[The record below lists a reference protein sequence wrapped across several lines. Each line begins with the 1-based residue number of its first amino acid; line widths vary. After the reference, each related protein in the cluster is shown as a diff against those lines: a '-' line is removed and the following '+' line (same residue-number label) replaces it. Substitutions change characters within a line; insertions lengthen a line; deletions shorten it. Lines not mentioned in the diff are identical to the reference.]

1 MSASRRIPLELLS
14 PARDAEIGV
23 AAIDHG
29 ADAVYIGG
37 PGFGARSGADNA
49 IADIARLAD
58 YAHRFN
64 ARVYLAL
71 NTILR
76 DEELDAAQGLAWQAW
91 EAGVDALIVQD
102 MGLLEL
108 DLPPI
113 ALHASTQMDNRSAA
127 KVGFLEQVGF
137 SQVVLARELSLA
149 EIAAIAARTTVPLEY
164 FVHGALCV
172 SYSGQCSISHALT
185 GRSANR
191 GECAQIC
198 RLPFSLSDG
207 ETTLAANKHLL
218 SLKDNDQSANL
229 AALAGAGIRSF
240 KIEGRLKDRAYV
252 KNITAHYRG
261 LLDRLI
267 AYDERWCAASSGRCE
282 FHFTPDP
289 EKTFRRGATDYFTH
303 DRQPGIGA
311 FDTPKAAG
319 APIGPVLAV
328 QREAIDVA
336 LEPVLG
342 NGDGI
347 TWFDATGELAGLRVN
362 RVETLR
368 DRQRLHVLRGTP
380 LPAAGTPLYRN
391 RDHAFDRQLE
401 QSDSAVRRIPLDLA
415 FERDA
420 QGLLL
425 IGQDGDGTTALARL
439 PGDFEPAHDTAK
451 AAERIAQ
458 QLARLGGT
466 IFAAR
471 DVTIRADPLPNVPAS
486 ALNALRRGLVAALED
501 ARRAA
506 WVRPLRASPLEPP
519 PAYPDNEL
527 DFLGNVLNARARAF
541 YTRHGVLKIADAYE
555 ANHERGEVSL
565 MITRHCLRYS
575 FNLCPKEVKGI
586 RPDPLTLEN
595 GSQKFTLRFDCKR
608 CEMHVVGK
616 LRQAG
621 KGFPLPVRAA

>member
-1 MSASRRIPLELLS
+1 M
-14 PARDAEIGV
+14 

-37 PGFGARSGADNA
+37 PGFGARSGADNTM
-49 IADIARLAD
+49 ADIGRLAD
-58 YAHRFN
+58 YAHRYH

-76 DEELDAAQGLAWQAW
+76 DDELEAARQLAWDAW
-91 EAGVDALIVQD
+91 NAGVDALIVQD
-102 MGLLEL
+102 MGLLDL

-113 ALHASTQMDNRSAA
+113 ALHASTQMDNRSPA
-127 KVGFLEQVGF
+127 KVAFLEAVGF

-149 EIAAIAARTTVPLEY
+149 EVASIAAQTTVPLEY
-164 FVHGALCV
+164 FIHGALCV

-207 ETTLAANKHLL
+207 ETTIAADKHLL
-218 SLKDNDQSANL
+218 SLKDNDQSSNL
-229 AALAGAGIRSF
+229 AALAAAGIRSF

-252 KNITAHYRG
+252 KNITAHYRQ

-267 AYDERWCAASSGRCE
+267 ADDPRWCAASSGQCE
-282 FHFTPDP
+282 FFFTPDP
-289 EKTFRRGATDYFTH
+289 VKTFRRGATDYFTH
-303 DRQPGIGA
+303 ERQADIAA

-319 APIGPVLAV
+319 EAIGTVLAA

-336 LEPVLG
+336 LSPPLG

-347 TWFDATGELAGLRVN
+347 AYFDADGALAGLRVN
-362 RVETLR
+362 RVETLG

-380 LPAAGTPLYRN
+380 LPATGTPLFRN

-401 QSDSAVRRIPLDLA
+401 RDSAARRIAVDLVFSGA
-415 FERDA
+415 DDGYRLLATDRDGIA
-420 QGLLL
+420 A
-425 IGQDGDGTTALARL
+425 IESL
-439 PGDFEPAHDTAK
+439 PGSFEVATDPARES
-451 AAERIAQ
+451 ERVLQ
-458 QLARLGGT
+458 QLGKLGGT
-466 IFAAR
+466 IFTAR
-471 DVTIRADPLPNVPAS
+471 KIEVAVPTVPRIPAS
-486 ALNALRRGLVAALED
+486 ALNGL
-501 ARRAA
+501 RRAA
-506 WVRPLRASPLEPP
+506 IEALETARRERYARPLRSAPQVPAPP
-519 PAYPDNEL
+519 YPETEL
-527 DFLGNVLNARARAF
+527 SFLANVLNRSARAF
-541 YTRHGVLKIADAYE
+541 YARHGVLKIADAYE
-555 ANHERGEVSL
+555 ANLERGEVSL

-595 GSQKFTLRFDCKR
+595 GGQKFTLRFDCKR
-608 CEMHVVGK
+608 CEMHVVGR
-616 LRQAG
+616 LRQVG